1 MNLFRSEEHVHRWPL
16 YQRDVDD
23 YVMPVADWAEVFSV
37 PMFRNRLQPDYLA
50 HLDEYFRGYQ
60 AALSASGKA
69 LPVPDRVV
77 ATVLFTDIVDSTFRA
92 ASEGDDAWRSMLDRH
107 DDVVRG
113 WLVHYE
119 GREIKQTGDGFL
131 ATFGSP
137 ARAIRCAASIAEAV
151 HEIGLRVR
159 AGVHT
164 GECDVRG
171 HDLSGISVHICAR
184 IAALADPDEVL
195 VSRTVTEVT
204 IGSGIE
210 FEARGSHRLK
220 GVPGEW
226 EVFTAL
232 I

>member
-16 YQRDVDD
+16 YMREVDD
-23 YVMPVADWAEVFSV
+23 YVMPVTDWAEVFSV
-37 PMFRNRLQPDYLA
+37 PLFRNRLQPDYLA
-50 HLDEYFRGYQ
+50 HVDEYFAGYR

-69 LPVPDRVV
+69 LPPPDRVV
-77 ATVLFTDIVDSTFRA
+77 ATLLFTDIVDSTTRA
-92 ASEGDDAWRSMLDRH
+92 SSEGDDAWRSMLDRH

-151 HEIGLRVR
+151 QEIGLRVR
-159 AGVHT
+159 AGVHI
-164 GECDVRG
+164 GECEVRG
-171 HDLSGISVHICAR
+171 DDLSGISVHICAR
-184 IAALADPDEVL
+184 IAALAAPDEVL

-210 FEARGSHRLK
+210 FEARGSHGLK
-220 GVPGEW
+220 GVPGVW
-226 EVFTAL
+226 ELHAAL